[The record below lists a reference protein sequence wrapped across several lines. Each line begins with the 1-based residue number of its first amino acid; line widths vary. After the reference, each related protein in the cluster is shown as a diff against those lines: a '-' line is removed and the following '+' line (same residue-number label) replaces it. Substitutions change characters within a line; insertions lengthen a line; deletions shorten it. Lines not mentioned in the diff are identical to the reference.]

1 MKIAGHTL
9 GTPNHSVPDALRLFR
24 RAGLDAAEVIY
35 QNDYASGLGILDAA
49 AALEAARVADGE
61 GIPIIGLTPYTTA
74 INATDEAD
82 RQNAVDELRSAIDT
96 AHTVGATRI
105 RVYAGAWQPG
115 QAGHAEHWAQL
126 VRSLRDLAVP
136 ARDAGVIL
144 CAENHFGTMTQSAR
158 DTAALV
164 REVDSPSVRVLY
176 DQANLTFAH
185 DESIDEAFEIQGD
198 LIGHV
203 HVKDLVFVDPDAPFV
218 ASETAR
224 VHAEERAVRS
234 RVVGDGSVNWS
245 RILRRLR
252 DTGYDD
258 VLSLEYEYRWHPQD
272 LDDPETGFRRGAE
285 HLRAL
290 LAEQSASASG
300 PTADSDST
308 AGARS

>member
-9 GTPNHSVPDALRLFR
+9 GTPNHSVPEALRLFA

-35 QNDYASGLGILDAA
+35 QDDYISGLGIRDSAA
-49 AALEAARVADGE
+49 AVEAARVADGE

-74 INATDEAD
+74 INATDELA
-82 RQNAVDELRSAIDT
+82 RQQAVDELKSAIDT
-96 AHTVGATRI
+96 AHIVGADRI

-115 QAGHAEHWAQL
+115 QAGHAEHWSQL
-126 VRSLRDLAVP
+126 VRSLQELAVP
-136 ARDAGVIL
+136 AAQAGVVL

-158 DTAALV
+158 DTAALI
-164 REVDSPSVRVLY
+164 REVDSPAVRALY

-185 DESIDEAFEIQGD
+185 DESIEEAFKIQSD

-203 HVKDLVFVDPDAPFV
+203 HVKDLIFVDPSAPFV

-234 RVVGDGSVNWS
+234 RVVGDGTVDWPL
-245 RILRRLR
+245 ILRHLSEI
-252 DTGYDD
+252 GYDD

-272 LDDPETGFRRGAE
+272 LDEPEVGFRRGAQ
-285 HLRAL
+285 HLRKLIAQQE
-290 LAEQSASASG
+290 AVASG
-300 PTADSDST
+300 ST
-308 AGARS
+308 TGVRS